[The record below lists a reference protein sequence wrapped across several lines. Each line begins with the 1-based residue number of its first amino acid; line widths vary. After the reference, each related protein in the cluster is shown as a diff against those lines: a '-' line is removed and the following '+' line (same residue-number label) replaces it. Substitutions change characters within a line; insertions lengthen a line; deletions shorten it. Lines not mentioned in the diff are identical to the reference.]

1 MEQET
6 YYQKL
11 YEEAK
16 LELQLLKAELALK
29 KNEIMILNQVRE
41 TQAKHLLQMEQQIK
55 AFEGKKEK

>member
-16 LELQLLKAELALK
+16 LELHLLKAELELK
-29 KNEIMILNQVRE
+29 KNEIMVLNQVRE
-41 TQAKHLLQMEQQIK
+41 TQAKHLLVMEQQIK
-55 AFEGKKEK
+55 AFEGKK